1 MSSIDTT
8 SSPALDPA
16 KTDWDF
22 AEVWIDPL
30 LSPPYV
36 LLLLGDSAGHYRVHD
51 PAENYQVV
59 FSSATY
65 DEAQTWLLEDE
76 YEPVEGQFSASAKD
90 DG

>member
-1 MSSIDTT
+1 MSGITM

-22 AEVWIDPL
+22 VEVWIDSL

-36 LLLLGDSAGHYRVHD
+36 LLLLGDAAGHYRVHD
-51 PAENYQVV
+51 PAENYKVV

-76 YEPVEGQFSASAKD
+76 YEPVEGRISASEL
-90 DG
+90 

>member
-1 MSSIDTT
+1 MSGVTM

-36 LLLLGDSAGHYRVHD
+36 LLLLGDAAGHYRVHD
-51 PAENYQVV
+51 PAENYKVV

-65 DEAQTWLLEDE
+65 DEAQTWLLED
-76 YEPVEGQFSASAKD
+76 GH
-90 DG
+90 